1 MKLKFISRFRV
12 MLEDG
17 DLSVLVLAS
26 EVPDVVQRL
35 EPVGRVDEVL
45 LHDLVRDATNL
56 RRN

>member
-1 MKLKFISRFRV
+1 